1 MATMRPFLLTT
12 VLVALTIALVLFLN
26 AHFPGVLSRED
37 NQIELVRNLAILA
50 ALVGSLAVSLAH
62 RRLGPTLRSALAWVG
77 IGLALVT
84 GYSFKDE
91 LEPLWR
97 RVAGNLVPAQPVSVA
112 PGVTALRA
120 TNDGHFH
127 TLAEVT
133 VGGNPAERLQF
144 MIDTGASDVAL
155 TREDAE
161 RLGIDVERLR
171 FNIPYSTANCTS
183 FGARVRLDRV
193 RIGEVVVENV
203 AGSVVMGELDQSL
216 LGMSFLR
223 RLSGF
228 EFRGTEMV
236 LRQ

>member
-1 MATMRPFLLTT
+1 MRPFLLTT

-26 AHFPGVLSRED
+26 AEFPGVLSRED

-50 ALVGSLAVSLAH
+50 GLVGSLAVTL
-62 RRLGPTLRSALAWVG
+62 RYERLGPAVRSILAWVG
-77 IGLALVT
+77 VGLVLVV

-91 LEPLWR
+91 LEPLWQ

-133 VGGNPAERLQF
+133 VGGNPSRRVRFL
-144 MIDTGASDVAL
+144 IDTGASDVAL
-155 TREDAE
+155 TRDDAE
-161 RLGIDVERLR
+161 RLGIDVDRLR
-171 FNIPYSTANCTS
+171 FTIPYSTANGTS
-183 FGARVRLDRV
+183 FGAPVRLDRV
-193 RIGEVVVENV
+193 QIGEVAVENV
-203 AGSVVMGELDQSL
+203 AGSVVSGELEQSL

>member
-1 MATMRPFLLTT
+1 MRPFLPAAI
-12 VLVALTIALVLFLN
+12 LVALTVALLLFLD
-26 AHFPGVLSRED
+26 AQFPGVLSREE
-37 NQIELVRNLAILA
+37 NRLELIRNLAILA
-50 ALVGSLAVSLAH
+50 ALVGSLVVLLRH
-62 RRLGPTLRSALAWVG
+62 ERLGSTLRSILAWVA
-77 IGLALVT
+77 IGLALVA

-91 LEPLWR
+91 LEPLWQ
-97 RVAGNLVPAQPVSVA
+97 RVAGNLVPAQPVSLG

-120 TNDGHFH
+120 ANDGHFH

-133 VGGNPAERLQF
+133 VGGNPAQRVQF

-155 TREDAE
+155 SRADAR
-161 RLGIDVERLR
+161 RLGIDLERLS
-171 FNIPYSTANCTS
+171 FDVPYSTANGTS

-203 AGSVVMGELDQSL
+203 AGSVVSGELDRSL

-228 EFRGTEMV
+228 EFRGNDLV